1 MIGAAHAGIIAAKRG
16 DTVVAT
22 ELTPAEMAFSVV
34 HTIDMEANGA
44 AALFPAGLQ
53 WLDEPF
59 DADTGQFTH
68 LTEGTQATFT
78 VTAGQAI
85 LDNNTAGARN
95 SIIQSGPDIGMP
107 QVWVEI
113 ELAAHPDTS
122 TIYDNIGVGV
132 CKDANN
138 FIFASFDRLGPRLR
152 VQVKSG
158 GTNTFLV
165 SLSSS
170 DFNFSYPW
178 KLACAIVGNSVTV
191 FYDKVDGSG
200 WRYYDGVD
208 ITAQL
213 DFKAADLTGW
223 KPAFT
228 AATPNSSEWVFDNFK
243 AGRFGAV
250 GLRDV
255 DIVTNEDG
263 SPYDIENDHVYLTA
277 TCSDPY
283 GVGYMGVFELDM
295 TDYSLAQTGV
305 IMVDRDGKVQ
315 TDHAGHIVVRSNGDQ
330 SLFISTW
337 GNGFGGVLDVL
348 MKSITPSTA
357 QDMLSGGTVLD
368 TMTTLSLP
376 GDLGGSYGVYDP
388 YPVKVGSEWLMA
400 YAVTTDT
407 DFTPENF
414 YIAAATSSD
423 LSSWSS
429 VDEDTSRTIYEGP
442 KICIANGQRWILGG
456 GRTDAIIYDE
466 SMNYVGTLNYVLD
479 APSGDTQPHTNI
491 FPYGSKFIL
500 LTNTD
505 DRYGI
510 RNFTWGHLVIQESAR
525 YP

>member
-68 LTEGTQATFT
+68 LTEGTQATFSIT
-78 VTAGQAI
+78 GGQAI
-85 LDNNTAGARN
+85 INNNTSGARN
-95 SIIQSGPDIGMP
+95 SIIKTGPDLTMP
-107 QVWVEI
+107 QAWIQIDVVS
-113 ELAAHPDTS
+113 HPDAS
-122 TIYDNIGVGV
+122 SGYDNIGVGV

-138 FIFASFDRLGPRLR
+138 FIFASVDDFNKQIRI
-152 VQVKSG
+152 QVKSA
-158 GTNTFLV
+158 GTNTFLDV
-165 SLSSS
+165 TFFGNSAP
-170 DFNFSYPW
+170 Y
-178 KLACAIVGNSVTV
+178 KLALSIVGNSCCVL
-191 FYDKVDGSG
+191 VDAGSG
-200 WRYYDGVD
+200 WVYKVHAD
-208 ITAQL
+208 ITANL
-213 DFKAADLTGW
+213 DFQAADLTGW

-228 AATPNSSEWVFDNFK
+228 AATPNSSEWVFGNLQ
-243 AGRFGAV
+243 AGFFGAV

-263 SPYDIENDHVYLTA
+263 SPYDIASDHVYLTA

-283 GVGYMGVFELDM
+283 GVGYMGVFELDL
-295 TDYSLAQTGV
+295 TDYSLTQTGV
-305 IMVDRDGKVQ
+305 IMVDRGGKVQ

-388 YPVKVGSEWLMA
+388 YPVKVGSGWLMA
-400 YAVTTDT
+400 YSVTVDT
-407 DFTPENF
+407 DFIPENF

-429 VDEDTSRTIYEGP
+429 VDEDTSRTIYEGS

-466 SMNYVGTLNYVLD
+466 TMNYVGTLDYVLD
-479 APSGDTQPHTNI
+479 APSGDTQPHTSI

-500 LTNTD
+500 LTHTD
-505 DRYGI
+505 DRYGFG
-510 RNFTWGHLVIQESAR
+510 NFTWGHLVIQQSNR